1 MSEQA
6 RDFIDKLIKKNPNER
21 MKASDALEHPFIRDV
36 DFVNL

>member
-21 MKASDALEHPFIRDV
+21 MTANDALNHPFIKDV